1 MQESANLLTLR
12 RELRALLALAIP
24 VILSELGWVA
34 MGIVDTIMVGR
45 LGPEAIGAV
54 GISSA
59 SYYAPALFGI
69 GILLGLDTVVS
80 QAWGRRDFQV
90 CHQWLAQAV
99 YLVIVYAPFAMLG
112 IAAVP
117 LLFDRLGINPAV
129 SGEAA
134 VYLHI
139 LNLGTLPLLIYA
151 AFRRYLHAANAL
163 QITAESGIDEQGQRA
178 EIENVQVHGSRA
190 GDCGVYVETVEE
202 QRHRGDAEHGEWRIC
217 DDQVNAL
224 R

>member
-1 MQESANLLTLR
+1 MDHQSSIAARLARLR
-12 RELRALLALAIP
+12 PDLRALLALAIP

-80 QAWGRRDFQV
+80 QAWGRRDFEV
-90 CHQWLAQAV
+90 CHQWLAQGV
-99 YLVIVYAPFAMLG
+99 YLVVSYTPFAMLG

-117 LLFDRLGINPAV
+117 LLFARFGINPAV
-129 SGEAA
+129 AGPAA
-134 VYLHI
+134 VYLRV
-139 LNLGTLPLLIYA
+139 LNLGTLPLL
-151 AFRRYLHAANAL
+151 
-163 QITAESGIDEQGQRA
+163 
-178 EIENVQVHGSRA
+178 
-190 GDCGVYVETVEE
+190 
-202 QRHRGDAEHGEWRIC
+202 
-217 DDQVNAL
+217 
-224 R
+224 

>member
-1 MQESANLLTLR
+1 MLG

-80 QAWGRRDFQV
+80 QAWGRRDFEV
-90 CHQWLAQAV
+90 CHQWLAQGF
-99 YLVIVYAPFAMLG
+99 YLVVSYTPFAMLG

-117 LLFDRLGINPAV
+117 LLFSPLRHQSRRRRPCGRIPAHTE
-129 SGEAA
+129 SR
-134 VYLHI
+134 
-139 LNLGTLPLLIYA
+139 YA
-151 AFRRYLHAANAL
+151 AAAHLRCISPLSAGCRPRASRHLRARLCQPHQLGRELGAHLRASWICRRW
-163 QITAESGIDEQGQRA
+163 G
-178 EIENVQVHGSRA
+178 
-190 GDCGVYVETVEE
+190 
-202 QRHRGDAEHGEWRIC
+202 
-217 DDQVNAL
+217 
-224 R
+224 